1 MTNRATG
8 ITRTPR
14 DETLE
19 ILRRIEPVLDGIQ
32 QQVGRL
38 AQSVEKLDQ
47 RVDKLDQRVEKLEQR
62 VEKLD
67 QRVGAVENDVRETKT
82 RVSLLPT
89 VWQMIGPLSAIV
101 FTALGSAGA
110 LVVLIRFAAGGP

>member
-1 MTNRATG
+1 MINRATG

-62 VEKLD
+62 V
-67 QRVGAVENDVRETKT
+67 GAVENDVRETKT

>member
-1 MTNRATG
+1 MINRATG

-47 RVDKLDQRVEKLEQR
+47 RVDKLDQR

>member
-32 QQVGRL
+32 NQLGRL
-38 AQSVEKLDQ
+38 DH
-47 RVDKLDQRVEKLEQR
+47 RVENLGQR

-67 QRVGAVENDVRETKT
+67 QRVGAVENEVRETKT